1 MCIRDS
7 FNTHKILDSNLKLL
21 ESDRYDLINQD
32 SLKYL
37 ENEQLQ
43 PFDYV
48 FLDPPFNQGLI
59 PLILSLISKQ
69 NLIDSKSKIYVESE
83 FEIDLELLNSNI
95 KYNCTIEKQKK
106 IRECLLLSDKLGLTM
121 KKIAIYPGSFDPITN
136 GHIDVI
142 KRASKLFDEV
152 IIAITQNASKS
163 SFLSIDERVSAAE
176 NSISSLKNTKVMSFN
191 SLLVDF
197 AKEHNAQI
205 IIRGLRAVS
214 DFEYEF
220 QLSGMNKRLNSEI
233 ETLFMTPSE
242 EFANIS
248 SSLVREILLLGGD
261 ISPFVPGEVKKI
273 LLDIAKK

>member
-1 MCIRDS
+1 
-7 FNTHKILDSNLKLL
+7 
-21 ESDRYDLINQD
+21 
-32 SLKYL
+32 
-37 ENEQLQ
+37 
-43 PFDYV
+43 
-48 FLDPPFNQGLI
+48 
-59 PLILSLISKQ
+59 
-69 NLIDSKSKIYVESE
+69 
-83 FEIDLELLNSNI
+83 
-95 KYNCTIEKQKK
+95 
-106 IRECLLLSDKLGLTM
+106 M

-136 GHIDVI
+136 GHVDLI

-152 IIAITQNASKS
+152 IIAITQNANKS

-176 NSISSLKNTKVMSFN
+176 NSIRPLKNTQVLSFN

-248 SSLVREILLLGGD
+248 SSLVREILMLGGD
-261 ISPFVPGEVKKI
+261 ISPFVPSEVKKI
-273 LLDIAKK
+273 LLKISEK